1 MKNPKA
7 VLDKIFSSSG
17 DVYHARSLSQLPRS
31 PRDIYNARAAAKKV
45 FKSSTWNGSVK
56 EQNEVAI
63 LEKAKKEEV
72 EFSELKFIRDFRMHP
87 SFSVVLSLERQLDD
101 LVNFCTN
108 PKEFSVFS
116 IDPALTYLMIISV

>member
-1 MKNPKA
+1 M
-7 VLDKIFSSSG
+7 VLDEIFSSSG

>member
-1 MKNPKA
+1 
-7 VLDKIFSSSG
+7 
-17 DVYHARSLSQLPRS
+17 
-31 PRDIYNARAAAKKV
+31 
-45 FKSSTWNGSVK
+45 
-56 EQNEVAI
+56 
-63 LEKAKKEEV
+63 
-72 EFSELKFIRDFRMHP
+72 MHP